1 MSQVKEKEEAIL
13 KKADEIRDKNNRF
26 QEKAKRT
33 ALEKLLQGMCGKFFK
48 TLDFT
53 DEKKEFFRVFHD
65 DWRDNQVKVERW
77 KYFHDSFYQVN
88 LETWYA
94 DNRRLYDE
102 EITEIEFMEAVTW
115 WMKKVG
121 VFQIITQVTDH

>member
-1 MSQVKEKEEAIL
+1 MSADEVAIL
-13 KKADEIRDKNNRF
+13 KKADEINTKNRI
-26 QEKAKRT
+26 QKEKADRI

-48 TLDFT
+48 TLDFN
-53 DEKKEFFRVFHD
+53 DEKKEFYRVFHD
-65 DWRDNQVKVERW
+65 DWRDNQISVERW
-77 KYFHDSFYQVN
+77 KYYHNGYYQVE
-88 LETWYA
+88 LKTWYA
-94 DNRRLYDE
+94 DNRQLYDE